1 MPGSFSESR
10 YSGGPGSQ
18 RERGSDRLMP
28 PDAVPGV
35 PDMISPY
42 PGRSVRGGYP
52 GSPGPGDI
60 VRTPGTFRSM
70 EMPDAPMDSPTQRG
84 RTETRSLDATRENS
98 KSPGI
103 IGKLK
108 GGIEQTLHSG
118 RKEKAGGEEKETPRV
133 RRPDS
138 RDTAGDEPGS
148 PVSAAPGGHKPVII
162 SAPTHSPLEN
172 NLSKLNPGTRSS
184 TKASEVCGQLRNS
197 SNRIQDLME
206 KKEFATIANE
216 TDAIRSHASSLKS
229 VGNLTLEQRLK
240 VSSIARMYDEGVSLI
255 DEGQATG
262 EEVKIRL
269 GLEKV
274 DEANRQLNRI
284 SNE

>member
-1 MPGSFSESR
+1 
-10 YSGGPGSQ
+10 
-18 RERGSDRLMP
+18 
-28 PDAVPGV
+28 
-35 PDMISPY
+35 
-42 PGRSVRGGYP
+42 
-52 GSPGPGDI
+52 
-60 VRTPGTFRSM
+60 
-70 EMPDAPMDSPTQRG
+70 
-84 RTETRSLDATRENS
+84 
-98 KSPGI
+98 
-103 IGKLK
+103 
-108 GGIEQTLHSG
+108 
-118 RKEKAGGEEKETPRV
+118 
-133 RRPDS
+133 
-138 RDTAGDEPGS
+138 
-148 PVSAAPGGHKPVII
+148 
-162 SAPTHSPLEN
+162 
-172 NLSKLNPGTRSS
+172 
-184 TKASEVCGQLRNS
+184 
-197 SNRIQDLME
+197 ME